1 MSVGK
6 TPNFAGFLTL
16 RVTRLN
22 ASCYPLFVVYYTLP
36 LRFGD
41 LTAMP
46 KNSAIRSVLIIG
58 SGPIVIG
65 QACEFDYA
73 GSQAARSIRDEG
85 IEVAL
90 INSNP
95 ATIMTDPINADHV
108 YLLPLEKKSIIQI
121 LEKHRDMGRPIDAV
135 LPTMGGQTALNLA
148 IDCEKAGIWSTYDVK
163 IIGVDIKAIETTE
176 DREKFRLLMLELGA
190 GVCKGRIAR
199 SFLEG
204 KEIAQEIGFPLVIR
218 PSYTLGGTGGGFVNT
233 PEEFDKALTH
243 GLHASPV
250 HEVLVEQSV
259 MGWKEYELELLR
271 DNLGNFI
278 IICSIENFDP
288 MGVHTGDSITVAPA
302 MTLPD
307 TLYQEMRDLSIRV
320 MSGIGQF
327 AGGCNIQFSV
337 NPETDDIIVI
347 EVNPR
352 VSRSSALA
360 SKATGYPIAKIAA
373 KMAVG
378 YNLDE
383 LMNPITGTTS
393 AFFEPAIDYVIVKV
407 PRWNFDKFPG
417 ADRSLG
423 LQMKSVGEA
432 MGIGRNFQEALQKA
446 CQSLEI
452 RRNGLGADGREL
464 TNQEALK
471 DSLAHPSW
479 DRLFHIYDAF
489 KAGMSFST
497 IQKLTRID
505 PWFLHQIEELIEL
518 EREISQYDLDDL
530 PPELLRMA
538 KQKGYADR
546 QLAHILQVRESKIYN
561 YRQDHNIRRVFKC
574 VDTCAAE
581 FEAKTPYYYST
592 FNNQLPITQD
602 RPEPVSDLP
611 GNESVRS
618 DRKKIVVLGSGPNRI
633 GQGIEFDYSCVHG
646 VLAAKEAG
654 YETIMINCNPETVS
668 TDPDIA
674 DKLYFEPVFWEHVH
688 AIIQHEKPEGV
699 IVQLGGQTALK
710 MAEKLTRYGIKII
723 GTSWEALDLAEDRGL
738 FSGLLRDLAIPYPK
752 FGTVREAEAAIDLSR
767 ELGFPLLVRPSY
779 VLGGQSMKIV
789 INEQELETH
798 VMKIMQ
804 DIPDNNIL
812 LDHFLENAIEAEADA
827 ICDGE
832 DVYII
837 GIMEHI
843 EPAGIHSGDS
853 YALLPP
859 FDLSEAVIQ
868 QIEEYTKKIAVALRT
883 VGLIN
888 IQFAIKDETVYVI
901 EANPRASR
909 TVPFICKAY
918 QEPYVN
924 YATKVML
931 GDKKVTDFDFKPTK
945 KGFAIKIPVF
955 SFNKFPNVNKELGPE
970 MKSTGEG
977 IYFIDDLRD
986 DFFQKIYSERNLY
999 LSR

>member
-1 MSVGK
+1 
-6 TPNFAGFLTL
+6 
-16 RVTRLN
+16 
-22 ASCYPLFVVYYTLP
+22 
-36 LRFGD
+36 
-41 LTAMP
+41 MP
-46 KNSAIRSVLIIG
+46 KNPNLRSVLIIG
-58 SGPIVIG
+58 SGPIIIG
-65 QACEFDYA
+65 QACEFDYS
-73 GSQAARSIRDEG
+73 GSQAARSLREEG
-85 IEVAL
+85 IEVSL

-108 YLLPLEKKSIIQI
+108 YLKPLEKKSIVEI
-121 LEKHRDMGRPIDAV
+121 LKKHQEMGRPIDAV

-148 IDCEKAGIWSTYDVK
+148 IDCDKAGIWQKYNVQ

-176 DREKFRLLMLELGA
+176 DREKFRLKMLELGV
-190 GVCKGRIAR
+190 GVCKGRTAR

-218 PSYTLGGTGGGFVNT
+218 PSFTLGGTGGGFVQH
-233 PEEFDKALTH
+233 PEDFDKALTA

-271 DNLGNFI
+271 DGNGNFI

-288 MGVHTGDSITVAPA
+288 MGIHTGDSITVAPA

-307 TLYQEMRDLSIRV
+307 TLYQKMRDLAI
-320 MSGIGQF
+320 MMMDGIGKF
-327 AGGCNIQFSV
+327 AGGCNVQFSV
-337 NPETDDIIVI
+337 NPETDDIIAI
-347 EVNPR
+347 EINPR

-373 KMAVG
+373 KMAIG

-383 LMNPITGTTS
+383 LINPITGTTS

-464 TNQEALK
+464 ADQEALK
-471 DSLAHPSW
+471 KSLANPSW
-479 DRLFHIYDAF
+479 NRLFHIYDAF
-489 KAGMSFST
+489 KAGMSFRT
-497 IQKLTRID
+497 IQKLTKID
-505 PWFLHQIEELIEL
+505 QWFLRQIEELIEL
-518 EREISQYDLDDL
+518 EREIEKYDLDDL
-530 PPELLRMA
+530 PPELLRTA

-546 QLAHILQVRESKIYN
+546 QLAHLLQVRESKIYE
-561 YRQDHNIRRVFKC
+561 YRQQHNIRRVFKC

-592 FNNQLPITQD
+592 FNNQVPITTD
-602 RPEPVSDLP
+602 RPEPVSSLP
-611 GNESVRS
+611 GNESVAS
-618 DRKKIVVLGSGPNRI
+618 DRKKVVVLGSGPNRI

-688 AIIQHEKPEGV
+688 AIIMHEKPEGV

-723 GTSWEALDLAEDRGL
+723 GTSWEALDLAEDRGH
-738 FSGLLRDLAIPYPK
+738 FSEMLRKLEIPYPK
-752 FGTVREAEAAIDLSR
+752 FGTVRESEGAIDLAK

-789 INEQELETH
+789 INEQELEQH
-798 VMKIMQ
+798 VMKILS

-832 DVYII
+832 DAYII

-853 YALLPP
+853 YALLPT
-859 FDLSEAVIQ
+859 FDLSENVIR
-868 QIEEYTKKIAVALRT
+868 QIEEYTKKIAIALKT

-888 IQFAIKDETVYVI
+888 IQFAIKDEVVYVI

-931 GDKKVTDFDFKPTK
+931 GDKKVKDFNFNPVKQ
-945 KGFAIKIPVF
+945 GYAIKIPVF
-955 SFNKFPNVNKELGPE
+955 SFNKFPHLNKELGPE

-977 IYFIDDLRD
+977 IYFIDDLED
-986 DFFQKIYSERNLY
+986 EFFQKVYAERNLY